1 MAKDSAPERDKI
13 GVRRGGGRP
22 PGYRWDVAILAPV
35 HAEGMAFL
43 NEDQYDHLARQ
54 VRELARQDDPTHSAT
69 IDIRPV
75 RDMFEIR
82 DKGGILGKIN
92 VRVFYFVSRTNR
104 TIVILGAFHKQ
115 NDGPTPPGDLWRME
129 KRMRRYLETLP
140 RPEPDSAR
148 GGT

>member
-1 MAKDSAPERDKI
+1 MAKDPTPNQDKI
-13 GVRRGGGRP
+13 GVRRGGGP
-22 PGYRWDVAILAPV
+22 EPGYRWDVSILAPV
-35 HAEGMAFL
+35 HAEAMAFL

-54 VRELARQDDPTHSAT
+54 VRELARQDDPTHSVT

-82 DKGGILGKIN
+82 DKGGILQKIN
-92 VRVFYFVSRTNR
+92 ARVFYLVSRTNR

-115 NDGPTPPGDLWRME
+115 NDGPTPPGDLWRMA
-129 KRMRRYLETLP
+129 KRMKRYLDTLP
-140 RPEPDSAR
+140 PTEPDSAR

>member
-1 MAKDSAPERDKI
+1 MAENSGPRRDKV

-22 PGYRWDVAILAPV
+22 PGYQWNVAILPQVREEAR
-35 HAEGMAFL
+35 AFL
-43 NEDQYDHLARQ
+43 DEDQYAHLSRQ
-54 VRELARQDDPTHSAT
+54 VRELARHDDPTHSET

-92 VRVFYFVSRTNR
+92 IRVFFFVSRPNR
-104 TIVILGAFHKQ
+104 TIAILGAFSKQ

-129 KRMRRYLETLP
+129 KRMKRYLEA
-140 RPEPDSAR
+140 AR
-148 GGT
+148 QS